1 MREIAQSGIHRVGES
16 VESVLGRLDTSQ
28 HDAVTKADL
37 VNATALMF
45 ILIVGLVF
53 IISVIIIRKC
63 KWARIDFISI
73 KICFLDWL
81 TKMQFYRSRTRKR
94 KLMKIWVMMDWHLQ
108 ARRATVSTQIKTNKI
123 LNKRIGTARDLVT
136 YKYSIGEGEFSSTA
150 VSKCAIGARQRRAS
164 SSQKWTR
171 PLTLVSIQIAPF

>member
-63 KWARIDFISI
+63 K
-73 KICFLDWL
+73 
-81 TKMQFYRSRTRKR
+81 
-94 KLMKIWVMMDWHLQ
+94 
-108 ARRATVSTQIKTNKI
+108 
-123 LNKRIGTARDLVT
+123 
-136 YKYSIGEGEFSSTA
+136 
-150 VSKCAIGARQRRAS
+150 
-164 SSQKWTR
+164 
-171 PLTLVSIQIAPF
+171 